1 MASVMPDDDAEVTWT
16 TSDALLSDDV
26 SAGPAVAAA
35 VAAVQLGSGTD
46 DDDDEDATMCTS

>member
-1 MASVMPDDDAEVTWT
+1 MPDDDAEVTWT

>member
-1 MASVMPDDDAEVTWT
+1 MPDDDAEVTWT
-16 TSDALLSDDV
+16 TSDALLIDDV
-26 SAGPAVAAA
+26 STGPAAAAA